1 MVMQAELKKSGWSD
15 AVMESLRYLFAS
27 EQEIEEGSALDPLQW
42 FQALIKYREI
52 PNVMTAWKQELSE
65 KTEQQV
71 FQVSQPTC
79 FVFQSKDPMLTAN

>member
-1 MVMQAELKKSGWSD
+1 MYSLHILYMLLQAELKKSGWSD

-27 EQEIEEGSALDPLQW
+27 EQEVEQGSTLDPLQW

-65 KTEQQV
+65 QTEQQV
-71 FQVSQPTC
+71 FQVSHPTC
-79 FVFQSKDPMLTAN
+79 FLSK